1 LIDPPTKEKD
11 TMSSLEAWRG
21 RALASSL
28 ALLLMTVSAHAQN
41 TAATLPGAL
50 TSSNVNGL
58 YGPYSG
64 TFLEGGIGLSKP
76 LREHEPLA
84 EAQQDWSLTLW
95 FKTAETAQTALL
107 AGVGGPAETYPRYL
121 ALRDGK
127 PVFWAGGAG
136 SDHELES
143 TAALAPGEWHSLA
156 ITADVD
162 GAHLF
167 VDGKAAA
174 SGRLVLGPASA
185 AVELAPAA
193 PASTF
198 APAPTHFGGL
208 LGMVSL
214 RTGALNSA
222 DLDALLTPPAGLD
235 SLPFEEGSKPWM
247 VQTHAGGNGLRAP
260 QNPATLPHSLTP
272 PQKPIAIAPLAGA
285 DHVSNGKM
293 LLRHGWQMIDAAEV
307 EASGEQIATANFN
320 ANGWMQATVPGTAL
334 TTLIDR
340 GVYPD
345 PDYGLN
351 NMAIPDSLS
360 THSFWYRDV
369 FTVGELHGDRKE
381 LTFHGINYQA
391 DIWLNGHKLG
401 VIIGGF
407 LHTSF
412 DVTPYLQARNVLAVF
427 IQPPPHPGIAH
438 EQSISAGAG
447 GNGGL
452 MMLDGPTFGATE
464 GWDWIPG
471 IRDRNIGL
479 WQDVEL
485 SAHNAVKLDV
495 PQIITHLPL
504 PDRSR
509 AEITVRVPLTNTGA
523 SNLDGTLELA
533 FDDVHIEKKVS
544 AAPGKSTVE
553 FTPSEYRQLVVEH
566 PKLWW
571 PNGYGDPALH
581 TMRLSF
587 KAGGEVSD
595 TRRDRF
601 GVREISYEVAALDN
615 AGHVRNVEVLPTV
628 AALAAKTPEAR
639 VIVNQ
644 THEGFRETPG
654 GWTTSL
660 MPGMDHSPAV
670 RDVPGSQTGTALVI
684 RVNGVRIAIRGGSW
698 GMDDMRKRV
707 SRERMEPYFRL
718 HREANVDIIRN
729 WMGQNTEDVF
739 YDLADEYGL
748 LVWNDFWDSTQDYN
762 LEPTD
767 AALFL
772 KNAREVIHRYRNHP
786 SIAIWCGRNEGVP
799 PPTINEGLIS
809 LIAEEDGTRY
819 YSADSNTI
827 NLHASGPYK
836 YQEPEAYF
844 TTLSRGFAVE
854 VGLPSP
860 PTREAFEAFLPKTD
874 QWPISDA
881 WAYHDWHQD
890 SNGDVAPFMQTI
902 IEEFGAPTSLADFDR
917 KAQMLNYVG
926 HRAVFEGMNAHLWQP
941 NSGRMLWMTQPAW
954 PSTVWQIFSHDYD
967 TQASFYGVKKAS
979 EPVHVQ
985 MNLPDH
991 DVVIVNNTL
1000 DALNGLRVSASVYN
1014 TASKMLF
1021 DKNAIVAAPSDET
1034 TPGLE
1039 LDLDAALRQE
1049 KVLLVKLSLADAQG
1063 KLLSDN
1069 FYWVYE
1075 SKSDMQK
1082 LNSIASVGLT
1092 ATATRAAASA
1102 NEMHV
1107 DVKLSNNAGSAAIAT
1122 KLTLVDANTGE
1133 RILPAYYSDNYVS
1146 LLPGASKT
1154 ISIAFPADKATKA
1167 MKVALRG
1174 WNVQESSVPV
1184 R

>member
-1 LIDPPTKEKD
+1 
-11 TMSSLEAWRG
+11 MSPKVSG
-21 RALASSL
+21 RELLASGF
-28 ALLLMTVSAHAQN
+28 ALLLMGASACAQN
-41 TAATLPGAL
+41 PASSLPGAL
-50 TSSNVNGL
+50 TESDASVL

-64 TFLEGGIGLSKP
+64 RFLRGGIGLSKP
-76 LREHEPLA
+76 LPAHEPLA
-84 EAQQDWSLTLW
+84 QARQDWSLTLW
-95 FKTAETAQTALL
+95 FKTAEAAQTALL
-107 AGVGGPAETYPRYL
+107 AGVGSPSETSPRYL
-121 ALRDGK
+121 ALREGK

-136 SDHELES
+136 ADHELAS
-143 TAALAPGEWHSLA
+143 SATLTAGTWHSLA
-156 ITADVD
+156 ISTDAE
-162 GAHLF
+162 GTHLF
-167 VDGKAAA
+167 VDGTAVAA
-174 SGRLVLGPASA
+174 SRLVLGPASPA
-185 AVELAPAA
+185 FELAPAA
-193 PASTF
+193 SASFF

-208 LGMVSL
+208 LGLVSL
-214 RTGALNSA
+214 RTGTLNASDLAALRTPPEG
-222 DLDALLTPPAGLD
+222 LDA
-235 SLPFEEGSKPWM
+235 LPFEEGSKPWM
-247 VQTHAGGNGLRAP
+247 VQTHAGGNGMRAP

-272 PQKPIAIAPLAGA
+272 PQKPAATAPIAGV
-285 DHVSNGKM
+285 DQVRDGRM
-293 LLRHGWQMIDAAEV
+293 LLRHGWQMIDAADV
-307 EASGEQIATANFN
+307 HAAGEQIATESFDTK
-320 ANGWMQATVPGTAL
+320 GWMQATVPGTAL

-369 FTVGELHGDRKE
+369 FSAADLRGSHKE
-381 LTFHGINYQA
+381 LTFHGINYRA
-391 DIWLNGHKLG
+391 DVWLNGHKLG

-412 DVTPYLQARNVLAVF
+412 DVTPYLQAHNVLAVF

-438 EQSISAGAG
+438 EQSIAAGAG

-471 IRDRNIGL
+471 IRDRNIGI

-485 SAHNAVKLDV
+485 SAHGAVKLDT

-509 AEITVRVPLTNTGA
+509 AEMTVRVPLTNAGTGEVK
-523 SNLDGTLELA
+523 GTLEIG
-533 FDDVHIEKKVS
+533 FDDVRIAKQVT
-544 AAPGKSTVE
+544 AAPGESTIE
-553 FTPSEYRQLVVEH
+553 FSPAEYKQLILEH

-581 TMRLSF
+581 TMTLRF
-587 KAGGEVSD
+587 QAGGATSD
-595 TRRDRF
+595 TRQDRF
-601 GVREISYEVAALDN
+601 GIREISYEVAALDN

-628 AALAAKTPEAR
+628 AALASKTPEAR
-639 VIVNQ
+639 LIVNQ

-660 MPGMDHSPAV
+660 MPGMDHAPAV
-670 RDVPGSQTGTALVI
+670 RDVPGSKTGTALVI

-772 KNAREVIHRYRNHP
+772 RNAKEVIHRYRNHP

-799 PPTINEGLIS
+799 PPTINEGLID

-860 PTREAFEAFLPKTD
+860 PTREAFESFLPKTD

-967 TQASFYGVKKAS
+967 TQASFYGVKKAA
-979 EPVHVQ
+979 EPVHIQ

-991 DVVIVNNTL
+991 DVAIVNNTL
-1000 DALNGLRVSASVYN
+1000 DALSGLHVSGGVYT
-1014 TASKMLF
+1014 TASKLLF
-1021 DKNAIVAAPSDET
+1021 EKTATVAAPSDET
-1034 TPGLE
+1034 TPALA

-1049 KVLLVKLSLADAQG
+1049 KVLLVKLNLTDSQG
-1063 KLLSDN
+1063 KLLSEN

-1075 SKSDMQK
+1075 NKSDMQK
-1082 LNSIASVGLT
+1082 LNAIAPASLT
-1092 ATATRAAASA
+1092 ATAARAAASA
-1102 NEMHV
+1102 GEARI
-1107 DVKLSNNAGSAAIAT
+1107 DVKLSNNSGSAAIAT
-1122 KLTLVDANTGE
+1122 KLTLQDAAGE
-1133 RILPAYYSDNYVS
+1133 RILPAYYRDNYVS
-1146 LLPGASKT
+1146 LLAGESKT
-1154 ISIAFPADKATKA
+1154 ISVAFPADAA
-1167 MKVALRG
+1167 ASGMKVAVRG
-1174 WNVQESSVPV
+1174 WNVPEDSVPV